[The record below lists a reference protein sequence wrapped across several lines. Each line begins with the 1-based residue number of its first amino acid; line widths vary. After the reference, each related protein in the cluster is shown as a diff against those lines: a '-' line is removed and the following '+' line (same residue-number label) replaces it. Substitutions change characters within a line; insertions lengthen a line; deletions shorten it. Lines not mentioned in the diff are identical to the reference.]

1 MSSDFTRAPQLVKN
15 LSLFVVSAPSGT
27 GKTTLNRRLM
37 GEYPTIA
44 KAITHTT
51 RSPRGAEQ
59 NGRDYYFL
67 QQGAFQ
73 DMIKQEQL
81 LEFAKV
87 FGNYYGT
94 SKQEVERLAALGK
107 TIILE
112 VDVQGW
118 KSVKALAPQA
128 IGVFIFPPSIASLW
142 ERLESRG
149 TDDLETRRQRL
160 RTARD
165 EIDASLDFDFFIIN
179 EQVDEAYREL
189 VKIIALKQSPQLD
202 KKAGLAH
209 RQTLLEEFSRSQGPG
224 KGPY

>member
-1 MSSDFTRAPQLVKN
+1 ML
-15 LSLFVVSAPSGT
+15 
-27 GKTTLNRRLM
+27 
-37 GEYPTIA
+37 EYPSIA

-51 RSPRGAEQ
+51 RSPRGSEQ

-67 QQGAFQ
+67 QTDVFQGLIAEGQF
-73 DMIKQEQL
+73 
-81 LEFAKV
+81 LEYAKV

-94 SKQEVERLAALGK
+94 SKQEVERLASLGK

-128 IGVFIFPPSIASLW
+128 VGVFIFPPSIASLW
-142 ERLESRG
+142 ERLETRG

-165 EIDASLDFDFFIIN
+165 EIDASKDFDFFIIN
-179 EQVDEAYREL
+179 EQVDRAYQDL
-189 VKIIALKQSPQLD
+189 VNIIALRETPPLD
-202 KKAGLAH
+202 KKAGMAH
-209 RQTLLEEFSRSQGPG
+209 RQALLEEFSRSQGPG